1 MARVRS
7 KDTRPEVMLRQ
18 ALWRRGYRYRL
29 HGSLPGTPD
38 IVFPGAR
45 VAVFVDGCFWHRC
58 PEHYT
63 EPAENADFWRGKIKR
78 NVSRD
83 SSANERLA
91 AAGWMVLRV
100 WEHEVISGI
109 EAVVERVERAVRE
122 RRDT

>member
-7 KDTRPEVMLRQ
+7 RDTQPEVILRR
-18 ALWRRGYRYRL
+18 ALWRRGCRYRM

-45 VAVFVDGCFWHRC
+45 VALFVDGCFWHRC

-63 EPAENADFWRGKIKR
+63 EPATNVDFWRGKIER

-83 SSANERLA
+83 SIVNERLA

-109 EAVVERVERAVRE
+109 GAVVERVERAVRG
-122 RRDT
+122 RRNT